1 MELSKEDLGVWD
13 LYAAAAVTVVGQRQ
27 AAALA
32 RGGQGARTSAD
43 MNEAVAKG
51 AAEIADALMKQRNAR
66 KKSQTAI
73 PKLDPSK
80 INPNL

>member
-1 MELSKEDLGVWD
+1 MELSNEDLAVWD
-13 LYAAAAVTVVGQRQ
+13 LYAASAVAVIGQRQ

-32 RGGQGARTSAD
+32 RAGQGARAGGD

-66 KKSQTAI
+66 KKSVTDL
-73 PKLDPSK
+73 PRLDPNL
-80 INPNL
+80 INPDL